1 MTQRSYTRT
10 EPQPF
15 LRCSHCGSAVDDIV
29 AHEAWHTFTET
40 QLQAM
45 QMSFAFILPSVLL
58 SGFMFPRETMPLF
71 IQWIGGAIPLTYFLE
86 ILRGIFLKGVSLDM
100 LWQETLIL
108 SSFTFLICLLA
119 VMKFRKRM
127 D

>member
-15 LRCSHCGSAVDDIV
+15 LRCSGCGSAVDDIV

-45 QMSFAFILPSVLL
+45 RDLL
-58 SGFMFPRETMPLF
+58 LELRE
-71 IQWIGGAIPLTYFLE
+71 E
-86 ILRGIFLKGVSLDM
+86 
-100 LWQETLIL
+100 
-108 SSFTFLICLLA
+108 
-119 VMKFRKRM
+119 VMA
-127 D
+127 